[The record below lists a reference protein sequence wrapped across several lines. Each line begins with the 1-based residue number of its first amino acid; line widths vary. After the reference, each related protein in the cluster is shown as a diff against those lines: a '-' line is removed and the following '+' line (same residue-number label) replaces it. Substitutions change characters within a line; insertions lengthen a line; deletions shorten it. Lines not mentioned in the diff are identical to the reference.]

1 MCKTQTMPNFQ
12 KTRPDGPKKRM
23 CSGKP
28 RRMVILVSH
37 KCCVNLQ
44 VILLG
49 TVAACY
55 VHWKERLLQDSTGV
69 LQVNTEVRL
78 QCDIIFALH

>member
-1 MCKTQTMPNFQ
+1 VQN
-12 KTRPDGPKKRM
+12 PDNAQFSENPPRRAEKEDVFGET
-23 CSGKP
+23 